1 VKYCIL
7 ATIYSKHVHYLQY
20 CSNPHNNLSSNLYD
34 GLLLANPNGKSKKTL
49 GGCAFWRAAA
59 NRWNSLPAKYEN
71 YRTLQ
76 LLKIGSRHFYS
87 VERFS
92 NFTNWLVL
100 LHVYNYISLLLF
112 YCSYVYNHVQV
123 RSYGGV
129 CVWGGGGGGGGGGC
143 DTPQKFY
150 SKLQSA
156 GLLFQSADK
165 NIFDK

>member
-1 VKYCIL
+1 MVNLRRHSGVVLFRVLLPNFGIL
-7 ATIYSKHVHYLQY
+7 FQQ
-20 CSNPHNNLSSNLYD
+20 
-34 GLLLANPNGKSKKTL
+34 
-49 GGCAFWRAAA
+49 
-59 NRWNSLPAKYEN
+59 KYEN

-76 LLKIGSRHFYS
+76 FLKIGSRHFYS

-100 LHVYNYISLLLF
+100 LHVYIIIFIF
-112 YCSYVYNHVQV
+112 YCFIAYMYIITY
-123 RSYGGV
+123 RAGAT
-129 CVWGGGGGGGGGGC
+129 GGGGD

>member
-1 VKYCIL
+1 MVNLRRHSGVVLFRVLLPNFGIL
-7 ATIYSKHVHYLQY
+7 FQQ
-20 CSNPHNNLSSNLYD
+20 
-34 GLLLANPNGKSKKTL
+34 
-49 GGCAFWRAAA
+49 
-59 NRWNSLPAKYEN
+59 KYEN

-129 CVWGGGGGGGGGGC
+129 CVWGGGGG

-165 NIFDK
+165 NIFDE